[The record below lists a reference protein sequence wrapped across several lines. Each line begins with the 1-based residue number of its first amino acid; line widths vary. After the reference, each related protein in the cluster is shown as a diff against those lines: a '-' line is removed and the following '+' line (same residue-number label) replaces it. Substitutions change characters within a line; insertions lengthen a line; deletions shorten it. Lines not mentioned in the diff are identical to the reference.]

1 MGIECINTTPTLF
14 KGGEVMVY
22 RMPTPEP
29 NQKYT
34 GYFFG
39 LGSSFKREKLE
50 KLRQNE
56 DFRNEEKELH
66 FQLKG
71 LGKRNRKKVMRQPG
85 WMEKRASMVTEFRKR
100 WGLDEDTIGEEIRKE
115 RRKSGPT
122 GPEAFFI
129 ERQMY
134 SSTYAMPCP
143 PGNPASAKNLGGSL
157 QWEAEKGAYCVA
169 TFNTLDNPAKLPEP
183 QQVVCWTDVVDN
195 DGGSGLGVTTEWTQW
210 PTSFP
215 STQMFSDTQFVAPFN
230 ISGIYFF
237 GLPKETVISV
247 NVNYY
252 IERFPD
258 PQEDDL
264 VVLASPSPSFDDTAM
279 RIYAGAMR
287 KLPVGVPQGMNP
299 LGEWF
304 NSVVNSVA
312 KVVSPAL
319 HAAGVVTPWMSG
331 LGWVADSVAAA
342 TEPTPGGGKP
352 RKPRRAGAPVPQANQ
367 ARRRKQTG
375 KQNQKAPPS
384 GAKPRNPPPKKKQR
398 KPPPVNYASKPS
410 MHV

>member
-34 GYFFG
+34 AYFYG
-39 LGSSFKREKLE
+39 IGSSFKRDKLE
-50 KLRQNE
+50 KLRQSE
-56 DFRNEEKELH
+56 DFRADEKELH
-66 FQLKG
+66 VSLKH
-71 LGKRNRKKVMRQPG
+71 LGRRNRKKVMRTPG
-85 WMEKRASMVTEFRKR
+85 WMEARNKLVEDFRKK
-100 WGLDEDTIGEEIRKE
+100 WGLDQETLEEEARKE
-115 RRKSGPT
+115 KRKSGPP
-122 GPEAFFI
+122 GPDANFI

-134 SSTYAMPCP
+134 ASTYAMPCP
-143 PGNPASAKNLGGSL
+143 PTNPAAAKNLGGSL
-157 QWEAEKGAYCVA
+157 QWKAEDGAYCVA

-183 QQVVCWTDVVDN
+183 QQLICWTDVVDN
-195 DGGSGLGVTTEWTQW
+195 DGGSGLAVTSEWTQW
-210 PTSFP
+210 ATTFP
-215 STQMFSDTQFVAPFN
+215 STQMFSDTQYVAPFN
-230 ISGIYFF
+230 LSGIYFF

-264 VVLASPSPSFDDTAM
+264 VVLASPSPAFDDAAM

-319 HAAGVVTPWMSG
+319 HAAGAVTPWMSG
-331 LGWVADSVAAA
+331 LGWVADQVATA
-342 TEPTPGGGKP
+342 TEPTPGGGKA
-352 RKPRRAGAPVPQANQ
+352 RKKRQAGKPGPKPNVN
-367 ARRRKQTG
+367 RKKKQTG
-375 KQNQKAPPS
+375 KS
-384 GAKPRNPPPKKKQR
+384 GNKLPASLNHRYPANPAR
-398 KPPPVNYASKPS
+398 KRPGPPVDRSTKPG
-410 MHV
+410 